1 MQGSI
6 TSKHLILYDCHM
18 SKRTKAPPHPALDQV
33 RLQIRNTIRERGY
46 RSVERFAHENGLE
59 QSVLSRFLGGQNDI
73 MLSTYLRI
81 AAALSLNPELEHIL
95 ENTFRFEKDGALR
108 IDLAEQAKVRIY
120 RDAESS
126 SPAFSIECD
135 ENTGSSGMVV
145 KVPLCGKT
153 PLK

>member
-1 MQGSI
+1 
-6 TSKHLILYDCHM
+6 M

-81 AAALSLNPELEHIL
+81 AAALSLNPELDNIL
-95 ENTFRFEKDGALR
+95 EKVCHIDKDGALR
-108 IDLAEQAKVRIY
+108 IDLSEQSKVRIY

-135 ENTGSSGMVV
+135 GGASSGGLVV
-145 KVPLCGKT
+145 KVPSSGKS
-153 PLK
+153 